1 MALPWAWGVGD
12 ILVSALRLYRAFPQ
26 EKRRV
31 AATLSARSMIEA
43 HGRSAHGGLLFRPEG
58 PGDTVQQHHG
68 GPSQPAHR
76 GLSPGPGELTAAI
89 ENPPEP
95 VRPELEGCLR
105 FPDGSV
111 YRFTG
116 TDLTVDGEPG
126 WYQLMAQNVTEQVEI
141 NRQLARQNEKLKK
154 TNGRLQKMY
163 DRIADDIREKESLKF
178 KIYIHD
184 TMGRSLLT
192 IQNIMNSG
200 EETAQKLRSLEEAVA
215 VLSSQTGLRRR
226 LWYKDHGTDAILDVI
241 RRTVAGEH
249 IFPDFSPSV
258 EMKKCMS
265 QDFSPAQIEI
275 LRAFIK
281 GYTYREIA
289 EKFNLS
295 VSGVRYNIAEM
306 VRIGGVKNKE
316 ELTTT
321 AIENKLVI
329 TTLED
334 GEEER

>member
-1 MALPWAWGVGD
+1 MKIRIVLVEDDRYIRRHFIERLSEEADLNLVAAVGD
-12 ILVSALRLYRAFPQ
+12 AFEAEKLCGPTVDLVLMDVLTLHKHSGLAAGKRIRKAFPHIKVVIITSLVDP
-26 EKRRV
+26 EV
-31 AATLSARSMIEA
+31 
-43 HGRSAHGGLLFRPEG
+43 LL
-58 PGDTVQQHHG
+58 QAKQ
-68 GPSQPAHR
+68 
-76 GLSPGPGELTAAI
+76 
-89 ENPPEP
+89 
-95 VRPELEGCLR
+95 GC
-105 FPDGSV
+105 
-111 YRFTG
+111 
-116 TDLTVDGEPG
+116 
-126 WYQLMAQNVTEQVEI
+126 
-141 NRQLARQNEKLKK
+141 
-154 TNGRLQKMY
+154 
-163 DRIADDIREKESLKF
+163 ADS
-178 KIYIHD
+178 
-184 TMGRSLLT
+184 
-192 IQNIMNSG
+192 
-200 EETAQKLRSLEEAVA
+200 
-215 VLSSQTGLRRR
+215 

-249 IFPDFSPSV
+249 IFPDCSPSV

-306 VRIGGVKNKE
+306 VRIGDFKNKE

-334 GEEER
+334 GEEET